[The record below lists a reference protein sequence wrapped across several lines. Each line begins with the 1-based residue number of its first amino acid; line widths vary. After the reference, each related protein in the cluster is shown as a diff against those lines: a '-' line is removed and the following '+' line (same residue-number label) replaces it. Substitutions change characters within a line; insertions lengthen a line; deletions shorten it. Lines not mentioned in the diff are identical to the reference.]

1 MSAVVPGCLGY
12 PTHRAGCIEACA
24 GSPRAPAGV
33 SSGRAGVFV
42 LLVRGF
48 RLMTA
53 LIVSLCA
60 VTVWSSIPGY
70 GRRRRRSACLRKASC
85 RMLRGLRIHV
95 EVIGS
100 LCTGASLV
108 VANHQSWL
116 DILVLT
122 ATAPMIPVAKA
133 DIFSWPMIGG
143 LARRTGAIGVDRRT
157 WRGLP
162 VLVAQMTLAL
172 RQGHRVQVFPEATT
186 RCGGAVDQFY
196 RAAFQAA
203 LDAAVVV
210 QPAALSY
217 FDHLG
222 HPTRLAAFVGDT
234 ELIDSLRKVLR
245 APALRVRLQWIP
257 AVPAIAGTG
266 LAATDRRSV
275 TELAQGLVARA
286 LGQEVVYRQAAQR
299 PRKITSAESIWKPG
313 ATIATSAESATGR
326 TEA

>member
-1 MSAVVPGCLGY
+1 MAGCLGA
-12 PTHRAGCIEACA
+12 PAHRAACIGGCA
-24 GSPRAPAGV
+24 GSPRGQAGV
-33 SSGRAGVFV
+33 
-42 LLVRGF
+42 LVSLARGF
-48 RLMTA
+48 RLLTA

-70 GRRRRRSACLRKASC
+70 GRRRRRSACLRQASR
-85 RMLRGLRIHV
+85 RMLRGLRINV
-95 EVIGS
+95 EVMGK
-100 LCTGASLV
+100 LRTGASLV

-116 DILVLT
+116 DVLVLT
-122 ATAPMIPVAKA
+122 AAAPMIPVAKA
-133 DIFSWPMIGG
+133 DIFNWPMIGG
-143 LARRTGAIGVDRRT
+143 LARRTGTIKVDRRT
-157 WRGLP
+157 WRALP
-162 VLVAQMTLAL
+162 ALVAEMTLAL

-186 RCGGAVDQFY
+186 RCGGAIDQFY

-222 HPTRLAAFVGDT
+222 NPTRLAAFVGDA
-234 ELIDSLRKVLR
+234 ELVDSLRKVLR

-257 AVPAIAGTG
+257 AIPAIAATG

-275 TELAQGLVARA
+275 TEFAQDSVARA
-286 LGQEVVYRQAAQR
+286 LSQEVVYRQAAQR
-299 PRKITSAESIWKPG
+299 PRKITSADSIWKPG
-313 ATIATSAESATGR
+313 AIIATSTESATGS